1 MKCFVVADVHSFY
14 DEMLDSLN
22 KKGFDKDNPQH
33 VFISCGDLLD
43 RGPKPIECLKFVLS
57 LPRKILIRGN
67 HEDLMIDAIHRRYFG
82 SHDVHNGTF
91 DTAQTLTN
99 IKYDYDTDNQ
109 SIILEDMLH
118 NELWNDYYNQT
129 IDYAETNKYIFTHG
143 WIPTFSEDW
152 HNGDWYSARWSN
164 GMYQNSIGLNPT
176 GKTIVCGHYHTSWG
190 HSKLHNKGSEWDD
203 NVKTYENLFGAT
215 NIEHAHF
222 ETFKD
227 KGIICLDGCTAI
239 SNIVNCEVLNI
250 GKEQLK
256 PWLNLP

>member
-14 DEMLDSLN
+14 DEMIYALN

-43 RGPKPIECLKFVLS
+43 RGSKPVECLKYVLS

-67 HEDLMIDAIHRRYFG
+67 HEDLLNEAIQRGIFL

-91 DTAQTLTN
+91 DTAQILSG
-99 IKYDYDTDNQ
+99 IKYDPETKNDG
-109 SIILEDMLH
+109 IILEDIRH
-118 NELWNDYYNQT
+118 NKLWNDYYNQT
-129 IDYAETNKYIFTHG
+129 IDYAETNKYIFVHG

-152 HNGDWYSARWSN
+152 HTGNWDRARWEN
-164 GMYQNSIGLNPT
+164 GMKMNSRGMNFT

-190 HSKLHNKGSEWDD
+190 HHYLHNKGPEWDD
-203 NVKTYENLFGAT
+203 DVILYEQLYGVKNLPK
-215 NIEHAHF
+215 AHF

-227 KGIICLDGCTAI
+227 KGIMCLDGCTAI
-239 SNIVNCEVLNI
+239 SNIVNCEVLTI
-250 GKEQLK
+250 GKDQLK
-256 PWLNLP
+256 PWLNQQ